1 MSRAAITIAYDGPA
15 LSGGVMDVRDL
26 APALLAAGQL
36 VDAANAVLFGENVQV
51 SVQVVATGTGSFEIG
66 LQVVENIGRQIVALF
81 SGPEATAAGTL
92 ATLIFGTPAL
102 HGVVWLIKRLRGQKP
117 DRVEK
122 ISDSTVRLTIGS
134 ETIEIPLM
142 LLRLYQDL
150 PVRVAA
156 EKLVEQPLQS
166 DGINSFEVRD
176 RKQTIVEVSKR
187 ESAYFR
193 RPEMPDELLI
203 DDVRR
208 SAYSIISLAFKE
220 DNKWRLNDE
229 QNAISATIED
239 EKFLDKVDRNQI
251 AFAKGD
257 ILVCDVR
264 VTQRRTESGLKT
276 ELHCDQRSRSSPCL
290 SAIAAG
296 AGRRHRNTSAR
307 PCNRSR
313 VNRSTCRATRKQ
325 VMDDALQTGPG
336 GPSERLGGTC
346 RPPQTP
352 RLQCMA
358 RQSIHS
364 IDFH

>member
-220 DNKWRLNDE
+220 DNKWRLNDG

-276 ELHCDQRSRSSPCL
+276 EYIVINVADHRPAYRQLPLALEDGTEIRAQGP
-290 SAIAAG
+290 ATEAG
-296 AGRRHRNTSAR
+296 
-307 PCNRSR
+307 
-313 VNRSTCRATRKQ
+313 STEAP
-325 VMDDALQTGPG
+325 VGP
-336 GPSERLGGTC
+336 PENK
-346 RPPQTP
+346 
-352 RLQCMA
+352 
-358 RQSIHS
+358 
-364 IDFH
+364 